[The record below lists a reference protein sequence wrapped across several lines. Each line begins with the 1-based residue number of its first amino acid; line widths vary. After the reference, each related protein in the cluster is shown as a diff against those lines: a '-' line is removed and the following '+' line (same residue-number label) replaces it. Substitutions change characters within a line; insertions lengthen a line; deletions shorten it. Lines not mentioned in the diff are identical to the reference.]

1 MTDCAGSAP
10 TQIPESGTITPPAD
24 IKPNA
29 AMVISASYTD
39 KGGNNT
45 KALTG
50 KTTTSLRSNTLY
62 FSGLEKAKGFM
73 PFKYNGQHIMIFPA
87 GEGYFP
93 SDNVDLSDVHAINV
107 TCGWQA
113 APKGAMDFEARLDSP
128 DGKMLGKGTLSPV
141 TKKGQMFGIA
151 HVGITPV
158 TDGSLH
164 AVYFLY
170 KAKEPIS
177 GGVVSL
183 QFASK

>member
-1 MTDCAGSAP
+1 
-10 TQIPESGTITPPAD
+10 
-24 IKPNA
+24 
-29 AMVISASYTD
+29 
-39 KGGNNT
+39 
-45 KALTG
+45 
-50 KTTTSLRSNTLY
+50 
-62 FSGLEKAKGFM
+62 
-73 PFKYNGQHIMIFPA
+73 MIFPA

-93 SDNVDLSDVHAINV
+93 SDKVDLSGVHSINL

-113 APKGAMDFEARLDSP
+113 APKSAVDIEARLDSP
-128 DGKMLGKGTLSPV
+128 DGKLLGKGTLAPG
-141 TKKGQMFGIA
+141 TKKGLTFGMM

-158 TDGSLH
+158 TDGNFH